1 MIEFLFW
8 EGCPSHERA
17 LSLLRAAMDEQAI
30 APEEL
35 EIREIF
41 TEEDAERER
50 FIGSPTIRIDG
61 EDVADPGE
69 QPYGLDCR
77 LYYHRDG
84 RPSPL
89 PDNDDLKEALASH
102 ARKGQ

>member
-17 LSLLRAAMDEQAI
+17 LAMLTEEIDAAGLSRDQLKTI
-30 APEEL
+30 EL
-35 EIREIF
+35 F
-41 TEEDAERER
+41 TREDAERKH

-61 EDVADPGE
+61 RDIADTGGE
-69 QPYGLDCR
+69 PYGLECR
-77 LYYHRDG
+77 LYHHRNG

-89 PDNDDLKEALASH
+89 PDRDDLKEALQRHAS
-102 ARKGQ
+102 KGQ

>member
-1 MIEFLFW
+1 MIEYLYW

-17 LSLLRAAMDEQAI
+17 LPMLEAMIDDAGI
-30 APEEL
+30 PRGEL
-35 EIREIF
+35 VI
-41 TEEDAERER
+41 TEVTTHEDAVQLA

-61 EDVADPGE
+61 VDIADTGDATP
-69 QPYGLDCR
+69 GLDCR

-89 PDNDDLKEALASH
+89 PDRDDLKEKLESY
-102 ARKGQ
+102 ARERR